1 MRIFIKDNSEAVKAA
16 KDQAV
21 EAALEEIGQIAE
33 GYAKVLCPVDTGRL
47 RNSITHQ
54 VGGSGKFTHN
64 YTDDSG
70 RLYTEGFRAST
81 DSKLSVAIGTAVE
94 YGKYVE
100 VGASNR
106 SPKPYLKPAAYDH
119 MQEYRAIIQE
129 RLSAYLR

>member
-1 MRIFIKDNSEAVKAA
+1 MRIFVRDNSEAVKAA

-54 VGGSGKFTHN
+54 VGKTGGKH
-64 YTDDSG
+64 
-70 RLYTEGFRAST
+70 
-81 DSKLSVAIGTAVE
+81 SVAIGTAVE

-119 MQEYRAIIQE
+119 MQEYRSIIKE
-129 RLSAYLR
+129 RLSDYLR